1 MFKYNGDESVAV
13 NLESSDDTVVDYPRL
28 AVSDEALDYNLDESY
43 DSNSTVYIDAGLN
56 GSELV
61 YRVEKK
67 GGLVN
72 AVINQK
78 SDVWIQLS
86 KEPRSTDAHQAV
98 KKMKFEKI
106 DEDHDMDK

>member
-1 MFKYNGDESVAV
+1 MVRMLMELHGRVVVLNGSRLGCCEFG
-13 NLESSDDTVVDYPRL
+13 TVVDL
-28 AVSDEALDYNLDESY
+28 NCDGGNEAMVRIDGD
-43 DSNSTVYIDAGLN
+43 VRCGFADAGLN

-72 AVINQK
+72 AVTNQK

-86 KEPRSTDAHQAV
+86 KEPRLCAPGS
-98 KKMKFEKI
+98 EE
-106 DEDHDMDK
+106 DEV

>member
-1 MFKYNGDESVAV
+1 M
-13 NLESSDDTVVDYPRL
+13 
-28 AVSDEALDYNLDESY
+28 
-43 DSNSTVYIDAGLN
+43 YIDAGLN

-72 AVINQK
+72 AVTNQK